1 MGNVDTDFDAKNKLG
16 MNSSVRI
23 KARQEVYVLILNT
36 KKETFGK
43 RDFFATD
50 HWSLFGMPAKF
61 PTLLTFST
69 IGSARS
75 YASGIKGNWIPS
87 TMLLETVESVN
98 ADIYAEYEAMG
109 YINRETEEKTL

>member
-1 MGNVDTDFDAKNKLG
+1 MK
-16 MNSSVRI
+16 I
-23 KARQEVYVLILNT
+23 KTRQEVYVLVLNT

-50 HWSLFGMPAKF
+50 YWSLLGMPAEF
-61 PTLLTFST
+61 PTLMTFST

-75 YASGIKGNWIPS
+75 YASGMKGKWIPS

-98 ADIYAEYEAMG
+98 ADIAAEYEAEG
-109 YINRETEEKTL
+109 FINRKIAEKTL